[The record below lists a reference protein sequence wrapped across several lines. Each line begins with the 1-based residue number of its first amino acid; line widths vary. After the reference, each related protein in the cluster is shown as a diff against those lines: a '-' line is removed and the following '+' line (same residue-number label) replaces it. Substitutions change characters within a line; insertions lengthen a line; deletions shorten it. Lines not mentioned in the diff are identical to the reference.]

1 MSINKIE
8 ELKDTSTDPM
18 FLGGNVSITDAI
30 HFFTKAG
37 ESNPVWTA
45 IGQHLNLIAS
55 VGIRNQGTLAGNLM
69 MKNAHND
76 FPSDVFLSMET
87 AGATL
92 EIVDPNGGVEEE
104 TVGEINNALEDLIG
118 SGLGSGEVLTNREEE
133 FENQ

>member
-1 MSINKIE
+1 MNINKLE
-8 ELKDTSTDPM
+8 ELKETSTDPM

-30 HFFTKAG
+30 SFFAKAG
-37 ESNPVWTA
+37 ETNPVWTA
-45 IGQHLNLIAS
+45 IGQHLHLIAS

-92 EIVDPNGGVEEE
+92 EIVDHNGGVEEK
-104 TVGEINNALEDLIG
+104 TVGEFVTTDMNRKFIKKIQSVWG
-118 SGLGSGEVLTNREEE
+118 S
-133 FENQ
+133 